1 VRSHPALM
9 CTAQV
14 WDVQREAL
22 HPIRA
27 GERAADLIDID
38 DQKAT
43 IEVPRM
49 HRFVL
54 AMHADALLITATRT
68 LAPVTSTPRLSAQLH
83 ALWRLPDGQS
93 NRAALLMVAGYCAAE
108 VAHAVDERAHGGA
121 DSGES
126 AQTGQV
132 ARP

>member
-1 VRSHPALM
+1 M
-9 CTAQV
+9 

-43 IEVPRM
+43 IEVPLA
-49 HRFVL
+49 HRSVL
-54 AMHADALLITATRT
+54 AKHAADAQLITPTRT
-68 LAPVTSTPRLSAQLH
+68 LEPATSTPHLTAQLN
-83 ALWRLPDGQS
+83 APWRLPVEAS
-93 NRAALLMVAGYCAAE
+93 NRAALLTVAGYGAAE
-108 VAHAVDERAHGGA
+108 VANAVDKRAHGGA

-126 AQTGQV
+126 AQAGQV